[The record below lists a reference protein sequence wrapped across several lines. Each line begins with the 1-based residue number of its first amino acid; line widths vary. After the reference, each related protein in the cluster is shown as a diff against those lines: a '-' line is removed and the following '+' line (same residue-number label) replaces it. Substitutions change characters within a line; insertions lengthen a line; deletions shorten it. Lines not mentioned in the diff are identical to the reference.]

1 MNCLLLIFFFRL
13 FNLCGFFFAI
23 LCFCFLFVCLF
34 FFVIPCL
41 VFCWFWG
48 TGLTVSFA
56 LLFIVICL
64 FFFLIYFIYLFF
76 FFTFMDFLG
85 LFFVSL
91 TALGTSSLRLI
102 VFPLG
107 GCTWAPFRGLVS
119 RGSKLYKW
127 WFGKASGLIDIEL
140 MNMVPRKR
148 LTMGWEDDTWTR
160 GGVRLLLPPGWSWLD
175 DLGDGVNCLFFSY
188 LLKIHGDWWLAISY
202 SELSVTLRDLFCLL
216 QGAVK
221 APRLGGEFHSAF
233 WNIIPVTTPIK
244 LRRLLMLPRRKERG
258 ETSPKILLN
267 CWVGVVKIP
276 LCSDGLENGV
286 KCSKI
291 E

>member
-1 MNCLLLIFFFRL
+1 MWI
-13 FNLCGFFFAI
+13 FFFAI
-23 LCFCFLFVCLF
+23 LCFLFVFFCYTLPCFLLVLGDWAYRVICFVVYCYLFILFYF
-34 FFVIPCL
+34 FFN
-41 VFCWFWG
+41 
-48 TGLTVSFA
+48 
-56 LLFIVICL
+56 
-64 FFFLIYFIYLFF
+64 LIYFYFF
-76 FFTFMDFLG
+76 YFCFTFMDFLG

-102 VFPLG
+102 VFPWGG
-107 GCTWAPFRGLVS
+107 GCTGAPFRGLVS

-127 WFGKASGLIDIEL
+127 WFWRASGLVDMEL
-140 MNMVPRKR
+140 MKWYRGN
-148 LTMGWEDDTWTR
+148 GWRWVGKTIPGR
-160 GGVRLLLPPGWSWLD
+160 GAVSGCSPPGWSWLD
-175 DLGDGVNCLFFSY
+175 DLGDGVNCFVFFSY
-188 LLKIHGDWWLAISY
+188 LLKIHGDWW
-202 SELSVTLRDLFCLL
+202 LRDLFCLL

-221 APRLGGEFHSAF
+221 APMLGSEFHGAF
-233 WNIIPVTTPIK
+233 WNIIPVTTPIE

-276 LCSDGLENGV
+276 LCSDGLENVV